1 MSDERTVL
9 VDASVFI
16 TLARLDE
23 IPALTNVRG
32 QLIIPKPVEREITS
46 DVAVRAL
53 SARVDTDEIKVVDAG
68 LAPLGSAAAH
78 LGRELAKDDVMGHN
92 HSEVEGDI
100 ALLGL
105 ALQQVE
111 SNDGNDEPPLVV
123 TDNKPLRNTC
133 KALSIP
139 VAGSIGILVRAV
151 ERGDIN
157 PEEAKLSLE
166 AMDGVGAR
174 MSASLYREARRLI
187 EDAGE

>member
-16 TLARLDE
+16 TLARLDDLQ
-23 IPALTNVRG
+23 ALTNVRG
-32 QLIIPKPVEREITS
+32 QLIVPKPVEREITS

-53 SARVDTDEIKVVDAG
+53 SARIDTDEITVVDAG
-68 LAPLGSAAAH
+68 LAPLRSAAAH
-78 LGRELAKDDVMGHN
+78 LGRELAEDDIMGHK
-92 HSEVEGDI
+92 HSEVDGDI

-105 ALQQVE
+105 ALQRVE
-111 SNDGNDEPPLVV
+111 SDDGHDERPIVV
-123 TDNKPLRNTC
+123 TDDKPLRKTC

-151 ERGDIN
+151 ERGDLT
-157 PEEAKLSLE
+157 PEEAKSSLE
-166 AMDGVGAR
+166 AMDDVGAR

>member
-16 TLARLDE
+16 TLVRLDN
-23 IPALTNVRG
+23 ISTLTNVRG
-32 QLIIPKPVEREITS
+32 RLIIPKPVEREITS
-46 DVAVRAL
+46 DLADQAL
-53 SARVDTDEIKVVDAG
+53 SARIDNDEIDVVDVG
-68 LAPLGSAAAH
+68 LAPIRSAAAH
-78 LGRELAKDDVMGHN
+78 LGRELTKDDIMGHK

-111 SNDGNDEPPLVV
+111 SDNHIDEPPLVV
-123 TDNKPLRNTC
+123 TDDKPLRNTC

-151 ERGDIN
+151 ERGDIH
-157 PEEAKLSLE
+157 PEEAKSSLE
-166 AMDGVGAR
+166 AMDDVGAR
-174 MSASLYREARRLI
+174 MSASLYREALTLI